1 MTPML
6 PDNGSILVN
15 GGSMVGEYTIFQ
27 PRPDRHAYPLPI
39 SGVSYRRVYTKY
51 SCTLV
56 TELIDKIIK
65 FTWNKFGSDKSK

>member
-27 PRPDRHAYPLPI
+27 PRPDRHAYPLPT
-39 SGVSYRRVYTKY
+39 SGVYYRRVYTKY
-51 SCTLV
+51 S
-56 TELIDKIIK
+56 
-65 FTWNKFGSDKSK
+65 W